1 MLTKKEENLSLALTI
16 QTMVKDGQQYMQTWP
31 MQQQLYAMFP
41 ECRVISATKFSIKV
55 MPAMAVLTVAVLV
68 NLQGYEKLPQAL
80 AAGALFLSLPVQ
92 GLMWLGHRSNQIL
105 PPSLKSWYL
114 DIHHKMQM
122 QGCALQSPKAKPKYN
137 ELAKLL
143 KTAFD
148 ELDKA
153 FTKRWF

>member
-1 MLTKKEENLSLALTI
+1 MFTS
-16 QTMVKDGQQYMQTWP
+16 MVKDGQQYMQTWP
-31 MQQQLYAMFP
+31 MQHQLYGVFP
-41 ECRVISATKFSIKV
+41 ECRVIAATKFSIKV
-55 MPAMAVLTVAVLV
+55 MPALAVLTVTALV
-68 NLQGYEKLPQAL
+68 NLQGIERLPQAL
-80 AAGALFLSLPVQ
+80 AIGIFFLSLPLQ
-92 GLMWLGHRSNQIL
+92 GMLWLGHRSQQLL

-122 QGCALQSPKAKPKYN
+122 QGCALQSPKAKPEYK
-137 ELAKLL
+137 ELARLL